1 MSMPTRSFIDF
12 NKSYVLQVLFLLST
26 MSNQTSLGRVLAIS
40 GVSVVAA
47 LAGYAAYF
55 DYQRRNNP
63 EFRKQLK
70 RKLKRH
76 AEQEKMAKEEA
87 KQEKLKRVN
96 EILIA
101 ELTKDPLPQDPAQRE
116 ATFSSNVELGEKLA
130 AVPGNELESAMK
142 FYKALSVYPNPSD
155 LLGIYQRSLSEEIYE
170 NIVLMIALMPPS
182 NVSSFLTGAGVSSS
196 AAPSATVEIDE

>member
-1 MSMPTRSFIDF
+1 MS
-12 NKSYVLQVLFLLST
+12 
-26 MSNQTSLGRVLAIS
+26 SNQANLGRILTIA
-40 GVSVVAA
+40 GVTVATA
-47 LAGYAAYF
+47 VAGYAAYF

-70 RKLKRH
+70 RKLKQH
-76 AEQEKMAKEEA
+76 AELEKQAKEEA

-101 ELTKDPLPQDPAQRE
+101 ELTKDPLPQDPSQRE

-130 AVPGNELESAMK
+130 AVPGSELESALK

-155 LLGIYQRSLSEEIYE
+155 LLGIYQRSLTEEIYE

-182 NVSSFLTGAGVSSS
+182 NVSSFLTGAGVGAGAS